1 MLHTIFGGKCHFV
14 MAGHLCLTIYK
25 MDDLWKVVRH
35 INKSETWHSSR
46 RCPLLI
52 PKFWWPI
59 NFLNIAK
66 KLLSKNSLV
75 LSNYDIWPK
84 YKRYSYVPSSVS
96 SHLDPT
102 MDLPLQLT
110 IQKNSLECHLNVS
123 FQFITIKIEIFNHD
137 NDASVETV
145 QILKIPLEC
154 PNVVVIW
161 KWWLFISDENMSD

>member
-1 MLHTIFGGKCHFV
+1 MKHDTLHEGVHYWFQNFDG
-14 MAGHLCLTIYK
+14 LLT
-25 MDDLWKVVRH
+25 
-35 INKSETWHSSR
+35 
-46 RCPLLI
+46 
-52 PKFWWPI
+52 FWILPT
-59 NFLNIAK
+59 
-66 KLLSKNSLV
+66 LLSKNSLV

-110 IQKNSLECHLNVS
+110 IQKNSLERHLNVS

>member
-1 MLHTIFGGKCHFV
+1 MKHDTLHEGVHYWFQNFDG
-14 MAGHLCLTIYK
+14 LLT
-25 MDDLWKVVRH
+25 
-35 INKSETWHSSR
+35 
-46 RCPLLI
+46 
-52 PKFWWPI
+52 FWILPT
-59 NFLNIAK
+59 
-66 KLLSKNSLV
+66 LLSKNSLV